1 MLRGGAL
8 LIMMLVATAAVA
20 ACGGRASG
28 PASLSLSWS
37 ANKAPSGPLA
47 PNAAVQTSLTIRNDG
62 GKTLDSVQL
71 RFDQHDGV
79 MPLGLTVGTATNYSS
94 SFDGDT
100 QVWDLGAMKPGDV
113 VVFPIGLW
121 FQAPRNS
128 TDALPVTLYMGAK
141 SPDLEGVVL
150 SNPFEVEVDGRLAVT
165 GR

>member
-1 MLRGGAL
+1 MLRGGVF
-8 LIMMLVATAAVA
+8 LIVVFLATAALA
-20 ACGGRASG
+20 ACSGGASG

-37 ANKAPSGPLA
+37 ADKTPSGPLA
-47 PNAAVQTSLTIRNDG
+47 PSAAVQTSLTIRNDG

-71 RFDQHDGV
+71 RFDQHEGV
-79 MPLGLTVGTATNYSS
+79 MPLGVSVGTATNYTS

-100 QVWDLGAMKPGDV
+100 QVWNLGTLKPGDV
-113 VVFPIGLW
+113 VVFPVGLW
-121 FQAPRNS
+121 FQAPKDIS
-128 TDALPVTLYMGAK
+128 DTLPVTLYMGAK

>member
-8 LIMMLVATAAVA
+8 LIMMLVTTAAVA
-20 ACGGRASG
+20 ACGGGASG

-37 ANKAPSGPLA
+37 ADKAPSGPLA

-71 RFDQHDGV
+71 RFDQRDGV
-79 MPLGLTVGTATNYSS
+79 MPLGVSVGTATNFSS

-100 QVWDLGAMKPGDV
+100 QVWNLGTLKPGDV
-113 VVFPIGLW
+113 VVFPVGVW
-121 FQAPRNS
+121 FDAPPNS
-128 TDALPVTLYMGAK
+128 NGALPVKLFMGAT
-141 SPDLEGVVL
+141 SPNLAGVVL